1 MPNYWRPY
9 AQATLK
15 IEAKFVPYVVGV
27 IKAFREQFVADM
39 QYKGKEYALS
49 QLSLRTAHAELTP
62 ILQSIYKVAG
72 LMGAKMTASEIKALV
87 TQKDIHFI
95 SMHTKAA
102 PFGRNL
108 QWIQDVM
115 NYLGKHLLKFVQN
128 ISDTMREDI
137 VKILQRATDNHLSIA
152 DTISALED
160 EGLIKAR
167 AQVIVRTEVNRAGNV
182 GHATAAQSLPYEVD
196 KKWIGA
202 ADHRERHSHVLM
214 NNRTIDEVGFYEVP
228 VYENKVQIATD
239 HMQFPGDPNAHVSNT
254 ANCRCRVIYLPKR
267 DAQGRLIMREQ
278 SVAPVIPMRGS
289 TVYTPAQIAAELKAH
304 VVVTP

>member
-27 IKAFREQFVADM
+27 IKAFREQFISDM
-39 QYKGKEYALS
+39 QFHGKEYALS
-49 QLSLRTAHAELTP
+49 QLTLRTAHSELAP
-62 ILQSIYKVAG
+62 ILQSIYRSAG
-72 LMGAKMTASEIKALV
+72 LMGAKMTSREIKALV
-87 TQKDIHFI
+87 TQKDLHFI
-95 SMHTKAA
+95 YMRTKAA
-102 PFGRNL
+102 SFGRNV
-108 QWIQDVM
+108 QWVQDVM
-115 NYLGKHLLKFVQN
+115 KYLETHMLKFVQK
-128 ISDTMREDI
+128 ISDTMKEDI

-160 EGLIKAR
+160 EGLIQAR

-182 GHATAAQSLPYEVD
+182 GHSTAAQSLPYEVD

-202 ADHRERHSHVLM
+202 GDHRERHSHVLM
-214 NNRTIDEVGFYEVP
+214 NNRTIDEAGFYEVP

-239 HMQFPGDPNAHVSNT
+239 RMQFPGDAGAHVSNV
-254 ANCRCRVIYLPKR
+254 ANCRCRVVYLPKR

-278 SVAPVIPMRGS
+278 GVAPVVPMQGS

-304 VVVTP
+304 IVVTA